1 MATIPA
7 TCHHAYRVESAGPR
21 ARDSG
26 PAMAARRF
34 SKRIVVESEKWALR
48 FDLSI
53 ANTWALIAIL
63 KTSGAL
69 RWTPPN
75 SSTAIAVRVVPGTV
89 KCRMLQGLAT
99 TSFDVERMFGI
110 AVPSS

>member
-7 TCHHAYRVESAGPR
+7 TCHFAYRVESAGPR

-26 PAMAARRF
+26 PSMAARRF
-34 SKRIVVESEKWALR
+34 SQRVVVESEKWALR

-75 SSTAIAVRVVPGTV
+75 SADAIAVRVVPGTV
-89 KCRMLQGLAT
+89 RSKMLQGLAT
-99 TSFDVERMFGI
+99 TTFDVERMFGI